1 MGSLSRS
8 VFGVALAV
16 VSNASTV
23 SSQSIADA
31 PGLAPQRTKPLLEI
45 TSRFAVHDVPL
56 AVALEELAASAGV
69 EVAFSPSLVWENG
82 PRVSCDCKK
91 LTVGQVLDQL
101 VASSG
106 FTYAEM
112 RGQIVVFLREMPP
125 RPRVI
130 EQSRPV
136 MQLASVDPDVRW
148 GVPRLPQPVRPQDGP
163 VAGVVLGSRSEPI
176 AGARVVV
183 VGTSNRTETDAAGRF
198 RFASLPGTTATLEVT
213 RIGYRRVT
221 QPVTVG
227 NVNLQIALAEAAL
240 NLDAVVVTGT
250 AGAES
255 KRAIGNAVASVSAV
269 DVLGVSPIRGVG
281 DLLNGRVA
289 GVVVTPGSGVAGG
302 GPIVQ
307 IRGRSTISLRTQP
320 LVYVDGVRTNSDVG
334 TGPSIGSSG
343 QFASR
348 LGDLNPE
355 EIESIEIIRGPA
367 AATLYG
373 TEASNGVIQIITKKG
388 RMSDRPTTGL
398 SIRQG
403 ANWFM
408 DLEGRIPHNF
418 SRDAATG
425 VVFEQDLLAQ
435 ERAAGRPIFKT
446 GHLQGIAGDISG
458 GVERL
463 QYYLGAGY
471 DRDEGIDPTNLF
483 KRLNARANLTV
494 TPRSA
499 IDLTANLGIV
509 RARRDLSLDRGLS
522 PMFALLFANPALRN
536 TPTRGFAIAPPEAWR
551 TAYQT
556 FQDVDRYIAGLK
568 ANHRPTSWLT
578 QRLTVGLD
586 QATEDNQVIV
596 ELQPDSIRRFLS
608 TPDNL
613 GRKIVNRRIRDV
625 STVDYGITATAKLP
639 RGLQSSTSFGAQ
651 YYRDWT
657 ESQYSEGQGF
667 PVGGIKLVSAAATTF
682 GGDDFIESTTLG
694 FYAQQQISLNDRLFL
709 TGAIRGDDNSAF
721 GSQAPMAT
729 YPKVSASWVVS
740 EEPFWKIGY
749 VNGLKL
755 RGAYGQS
762 GLQPQVFSALRT
774 YRPTSGSTGSA
785 VSPQAIGNPTLGPER
800 GEELELGFEADLLGS
815 RLGVDFSYYNKQT
828 NDMIL
833 LRDVAPST
841 GFPQQQVVNA
851 GEVTNKGFE
860 LLVNG
865 TPLEG
870 GSVRW
875 NMSVTLSTNDSKI
888 IDLDPSDPDL
898 TFIQFSANTNIWRHA
913 EGYPIGAR
921 FNKRIVSATYNPT
934 TRLAENILCDGG
946 PGAAPMPCDVAP
958 LLYIGRP
965 TPKYE
970 GAFTNTFTFFRRLT
984 LQTLVDF
991 KGGFVKFDQDSQ
1003 GRCVVFRVC
1012 EVNVSPEKFDPIT
1025 VAYAQQSG
1033 GAVGAIWYPDATF
1046 AKLREVSLSY
1056 VLPTASARYL
1066 RASGGTVTLA
1076 ARNLHTWARH
1086 YTSLDPESVDISASI
1101 NNSNYYEQTTTPQ
1114 LASVQATVRLT
1125 W

>member
-1 MGSLSRS
+1 MVSVSRFVVGVTL
-8 VFGVALAV
+8 VFVAGG
-16 VSNASTV
+16 ASTAL
-23 SSQSIADA
+23 SQTVADA
-31 PGLAPQRTKPLLEI
+31 PGVPQRNKPVLELA
-45 TSRFAVHDVPL
+45 SRFAVQEVPL
-56 AVALEELAASAGV
+56 AVALEELAASSGV
-69 EVAFSPSLVWENG
+69 VVAFSPSLVWENG
-82 PRVSCDCKK
+82 SRVSCDCRK
-91 LTVGQVLDQL
+91 LTVGQALDQL
-101 VASSG
+101 IASTP
-106 FTYAEM
+106 FAYAEM
-112 RGQIVVFLREMPP
+112 RGQVVVFLRDVPV
-125 RPRVI
+125 RPRAI
-130 EQSRPV
+130 DQSRPV
-136 MQLASVDPDVRW
+136 MQLASVDRDIRW
-148 GVPRLPQPVRPQDGP
+148 IVPRLPDSRVSHDGP
-163 VAGVVLGSRSEPI
+163 IAGVVLGSRSEPI
-176 AGARVVV
+176 SGARVIV
-183 VGTSNRTETDAAGRF
+183 VGTTNRTETDASGRF
-198 RFASLPGTTATLEVT
+198 RFASLPGTTVTLEVT

-227 NVNLQIALAEAAL
+227 DVSVQITLSEAAL

-255 KRAIGNAVASVSAV
+255 KRSIGNAVASVSAA
-269 DVLGVSPIRGVG
+269 DVVGVAPIRGVG

-302 GPIVQ
+302 GPVVQ

-388 RMSDRPTTGL
+388 RNADRPTTGL

-408 DLEGRIPHNF
+408 DPEGRIPHNF
-418 SRDAATG
+418 TRDAGTG
-425 VVFEQDLLAQ
+425 QIFEQDLLAQ
-435 ERAAGRPIFKT
+435 ERAAGRPIFRT

-458 GVERL
+458 GVEKL

-483 KRLNARANLTV
+483 NRLNARANLTV
-494 TPRSA
+494 VPRSA

-568 ANHRPTSWLT
+568 VNHRPTSWLT

-596 ELQPDSIRRFLS
+596 ELQPDSIRRFLA

-625 STVDYGITATAKLP
+625 STFDYGITGNVKLR

-694 FYAQQQISLNDRLFL
+694 FYVQQQISLNDRLFL
-709 TGAIRGDDNSAF
+709 TAAIRGDDNSAF
-721 GSQAPMAT
+721 GSEAPMAT
-729 YPKVSASWVVS
+729 YPKVSASWVIS
-740 EEPFWKIGY
+740 EEPFWKFGF
-749 VNGLKL
+749 VDALKL

-774 YRPTSGSTGSA
+774 YRPTSGGSGSA

-800 GEELELGFEADLLGS
+800 GEELELGFEANLLRS
-815 RLGVDFSYYNKQT
+815 RLGLDFSYYNKRT
-828 NDMIL
+828 KDMIL

-841 GFPQQQVVNA
+841 GFPQQQVINA
-851 GEVTNKGFE
+851 GEVANKGFE

-865 TPLEG
+865 TPFEG
-870 GSVRW
+870 ESVRW
-875 NMSVTLSTNDSKI
+875 GMTFTLSTNDSKI
-888 IDLDPSDPDL
+888 IDLDPNDPDL

-921 FNKRIVSATYNPT
+921 FNKRIVSATFNPT
-934 TRLAENILCDGG
+934 TGRAENVLCDGG
-946 PGAAPMPCDVAP
+946 PGAGPMACDAAP

-965 TPKYE
+965 TPRYE

-984 LQTLVDF
+984 LQALVDF

-1012 EVNVSPEKFDPIT
+1012 EVNVSPENFDPIT

-1033 GAVGAIWYPDATF
+1033 GAVGAIWYPDASF

-1056 VLPTASARYL
+1056 VLPAASARYL
-1066 RASGGTVTLA
+1066 RASGATVTLA
-1076 ARNLHTWARH
+1076 ARNLHTWARR
-1086 YTSLDPESVDISASI
+1086 YTSLDPESVDIGASI

-1114 LASVQATVRLT
+1114 LASVQGTVRLT